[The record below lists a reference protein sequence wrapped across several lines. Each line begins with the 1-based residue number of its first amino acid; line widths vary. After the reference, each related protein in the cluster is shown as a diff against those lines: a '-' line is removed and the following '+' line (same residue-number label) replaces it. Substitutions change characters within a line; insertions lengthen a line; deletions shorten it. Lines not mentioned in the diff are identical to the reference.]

1 MSKPSASKPKR
12 TTAQIIQAIR
22 GSRGIKTH
30 IASRLDVSRS
40 TLDRYLHRCPECK
53 AAYEVEVE
61 VLLDQAEAKLYQL
74 AIKEGQEKSL
84 HFLLERKGR
93 SRGYGKRQELAH
105 TAAQP
110 TEVIVRIGKP
120 SEEPS
125 S

>member
-12 TTAQIIQAIR
+12 TTDQILQAIR

-40 TLDRYLHRCPECK
+40 TLDRYLRRRPECQE
-53 AAYEVEVE
+53 AYEVEVE

-74 AIKEGQEKSL
+74 AIEQGLERSL

-93 SRGYGKRQELAH
+93 MRGYGKRQELSH
-105 TAAQP
+105 TADQP
-110 TEVIVRIGKP
+110 TEIIVRIGK
-120 SEEPS
+120 S
-125 S
+125 SKEDAS

>member
-1 MSKPSASKPKR
+1 MSQTKR
-12 TTAQIIQAIR
+12 TMEQVLKAIE
-22 GSRGIKTH
+22 GSKGIKTH
-30 IASRLDVSRS
+30 IASRLDVRRE
-40 TLDRYLHRCPECK
+40 TLDTYLRRWPECQ

-61 VLLDQAEAKLYQL
+61 VILDQAESKLYQL
-74 AIKEGQEKSL
+74 AIVEGAERSL